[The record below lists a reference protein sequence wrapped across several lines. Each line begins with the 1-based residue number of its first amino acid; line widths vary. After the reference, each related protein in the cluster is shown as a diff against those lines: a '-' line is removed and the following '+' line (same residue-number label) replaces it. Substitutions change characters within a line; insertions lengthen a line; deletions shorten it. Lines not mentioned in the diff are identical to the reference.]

1 MDLDKKCITRTN
13 TLAYLG
19 GGREK
24 KFYCVDTRLAE
35 VVSTLKGMRNDEK
48 LEKEK
53 KILKSIFS
61 ISLKTLNLGGL
72 SHLCQG
78 FTDKETNQG

>member
-1 MDLDKKCITRTN
+1 
-13 TLAYLG
+13 
-19 GGREK
+19 
-24 KFYCVDTRLAE
+24 
-35 VVSTLKGMRNDEK
+35 MRNDEK